1 MCKAPWPVS
10 AKLTFDCDKCDCIE
24 YLPARLALSLI
35 TETDFDELSR
45 SADKICNPRARGGGR
60 LMKQYLD
67 FTSKLELIPCIDVV
81 CLIKTNT
88 ENCMNVKTTLD
99 RICLQQS
106 GSRGCA
112 TMQRSPAVSQK
123 LIQWQACVLKEV
135 SGLAVAQMEPPSS
148 SETVRQSPASARH
161 AIDETHQSSE
171 LPGDGQQQR
180 SPSPA
185 AAHSILHLLL
195 LLLLL
200 LLIIASV
207 RSKSSLF
214 PSE

>member
-1 MCKAPWPVS
+1 MIIGSMDARLLKNNLTLWSFSTGFLIALRSNSPKTLINPFSLQSILVAEFENYISNCGGAVCKAPWPVS

-88 ENCMNVKTTLD
+88 ENCMNVKMTLD

-123 LIQWQACVLKEV
+123 LIQWQLV
-135 SGLAVAQMEPPSS
+135 SSK
-148 SETVRQSPASARH
+148 
-161 AIDETHQSSE
+161 
-171 LPGDGQQQR
+171 R
-180 SPSPA
+180 S
-185 AAHSILHLLL
+185 
-195 LLLLL
+195 
-200 LLIIASV
+200 V
-207 RSKSSLF
+207 D
-214 PSE
+214 